1 MDHQVVA
8 MAGNCC
14 YVEGAA
20 NAGWFISNSL
30 YVRSSISSA
39 MFWPLVRKAIAGWN
53 VAGRFVYRFLEGYV
67 MSNMRAELLWFGTVG
82 CLVLLMLGCGP
93 SRGTPTA
100 VSGSVTV
107 DGQPLAG
114 APLAF
119 HALGEGPAEHRTFTA
134 VTDSSGQYKIEPIY
148 PGTYQVIVIERSGG
162 HEADNEEDILAANPL
177 QPAEGGELRVEIGS
191 DPAVYD
197 IQLVRK

>member
-1 MDHQVVA
+1 M
-8 MAGNCC
+8 
-14 YVEGAA
+14 
-20 NAGWFISNSL
+20 
-30 YVRSSISSA
+30 SSIGA
-39 MFWPLVRKAIAGWN
+39 RLVG
-53 VAGRFVYRFLEGYV
+53 
-67 MSNMRAELLWFGTVG
+67 FGTIG
-82 CLVLLMLGCGP
+82 CLVFLVSGCGP
-93 SRGTPTA
+93 GRGSPTA
-100 VSGSVTV
+100 VNGSVTV
-107 DGQPLAG
+107 DGQPLAH

-119 HALGEGPAEHRTFTA
+119 HALGAVRAEHRTFTV